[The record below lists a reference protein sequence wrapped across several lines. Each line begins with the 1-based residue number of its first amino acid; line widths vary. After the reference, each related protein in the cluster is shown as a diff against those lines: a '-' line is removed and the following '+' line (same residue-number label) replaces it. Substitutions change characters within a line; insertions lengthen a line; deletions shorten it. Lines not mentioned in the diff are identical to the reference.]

1 MIGNQRLE
9 HSGEPRGRSFGSDTL
24 GGYAG
29 ALAQQENL
37 VGETLGIGE
46 LSIAA
51 QANKPFAERGF
62 ILADDTPR
70 RMILVRQL
78 DRSVGECTPALVGLL
93 EVTDMPHPG
102 QEQAFRIACVGGDER
117 VPSSV
122 EFLRERGETRS
133 YQHILRGEVTIE
145 RHLVGAGRL
154 GDSVNTDGMDTA
166 TMEQLAGGG
175 ENALAR
181 GRAAALR
188 DPCGSERWR
197 SG

>member
-24 GGYAG
+24 GGNAG

-46 LSIAA
+46 LGIAA

-78 DRSVGECTPALVGLL
+78 DRSVGECTPALSLVLP
-93 EVTDMPHPG
+93 EVTDMPQPG
-102 QEQAFRIACVGGDER
+102 QELAFRIARVGGGER
-117 VPSSV
+117 VPGCV
-122 EFLRERGETRS
+122 EFPRELGETRGD
-133 YQHILRGEVTIE
+133 QHILRGEVTIE
-145 RHLVGAGRL
+145 RHFIGAGGF
-154 GDSVNTDGMDTA
+154 GDCVDADGMDTA
-166 TMEQLAGGG
+166 TIEQL
-175 ENALAR
+175 
-181 GRAAALR
+181 GRAVWCPVAGLGANLTLASG
-188 DPCGSERWR
+188 DP
-197 SG
+197 